1 VAFYAGGYAMREERS
16 LRKRMRYVSILLIM
30 FVGAMA
36 TICAICSGETAAK
49 NITVV
54 DSAGRELQIASPVNK
69 IVLLSADNCELA
81 LVLGC
86 EDKIVGVEE
95 GAHDYVEIGDRFSKA
110 ENVGNY
116 NEPDLEKIAKLKP
129 DVVFGYKTSITNGV
143 ADNLKSLGIPFV
155 VCECNKIQSFEK
167 DVELMGTILGKEGKA
182 KEFLAFHDSV
192 MDTITQRTK
201 NITSDQLTTMYITG
215 GSKRPYATY
224 GKDVDPYFSIVG
236 AKNIA
241 SELSGSQPTVS
252 AEWILDQNPQVI
264 IEWIGSTKI
273 KTTAD
278 PLIDVQK
285 TYQNDSVLSKTAAVT
300 DGRVH
305 VMGWR
310 VFKGLR
316 FSIGLI
322 YWAKWCHPDL
332 FKDVDPEEIHR
343 QYLNKF
349 LNVDLQNVWGH

>member
-1 VAFYAGGYAMREERS
+1 MRPS
-16 LRKRMRYVSILLIM
+16 LGKKLIDISVLLIM
-30 FVGAMA
+30 FMGAITA
-36 TICAICSGETAAK
+36 ICAICAGETAAN

-54 DSAGRELQIASPVNK
+54 DSAGREVQIPYPVNK
-69 IVLLSADNCELA
+69 IVLLTADNCELA

-95 GAHDYVEIGDRFSKA
+95 GAHDYVEIGDRFNKA

-116 NEPDLEKIAKLKP
+116 NDPDLEKIANLKP

-143 ADNLKSLGIPFV
+143 ADRLKDLGIPFV
-155 VCECNKIQSFEK
+155 VCECNKIQTFEK
-167 DVELMGTILGKEGKA
+167 DVELMGIILGTEDKA
-182 KEFLAFHDSV
+182 KEFLAFHNTV
-192 MDTITQRTK
+192 MCKISDRTK
-201 NITSDQLTTMYITG
+201 NISSDQLTSMYITG

-252 AEWILDQNPQVI
+252 PEWILEENPQVI
-264 IEWIGSTKI
+264 IEWIGSTRI

-285 TYQNDSVLSKTAAVT
+285 SYQNDSVLSKTDAVK

-316 FSIGLI
+316 FSIGLL

-332 FKDVDPEEIHR
+332 FEDVDPEEAHR
-343 QYLNKF
+343 QYLKEF
-349 LNVDLQNVWGH
+349 LNVDLQNVWGE

>member
-1 VAFYAGGYAMREERS
+1 MSIGHY
-16 LRKRMRYVSILLIM
+16 LRKKLMNLFLLIILLSGS
-30 FVGAMA
+30 VAA
-36 TICAICSGETAAK
+36 ICAICAGENAAN

-54 DSAGRELQIASPVNK
+54 DSAGREVQIPNQVNR
-69 IVLLSADNCELA
+69 IVLLTADNCELA

-116 NEPDLEKIAKLKP
+116 NEPDLEKIANLKP
-129 DVVFGYKTSITNGV
+129 DVVFGYKTSTTNGV
-143 ADNLKSLGIPFV
+143 ADRLKDLGIPFV

-167 DVELMGTILGKEGKA
+167 DVLLMGTILGKEDQA
-182 KEFLAFHDSV
+182 KEFLAFHNSV
-192 MDTITQRTK
+192 MNTITERTK
-201 NITSDQLTTMYITG
+201 NISSDQLTSMYITG
-215 GSKRPYATY
+215 GSRRPYATY
-224 GKDVDPYFSIVG
+224 GKDVDPYFGIVG

-241 SELSGSQPTVS
+241 SELDGSQPTVS
-252 AEWILDQNPQVI
+252 PEWILEENPQVI
-264 IEWIGSTKI
+264 IEWIGSTRI

-278 PLIDVQK
+278 PLIEVQK
-285 TYQNDSVLSKTAAVT
+285 TYQNDSVLSKTAAAK

-316 FSIGLI
+316 FSIGLL
-322 YWAKWCHPDL
+322 YWAKWCHPDM
-332 FKDVDPEEIHR
+332 FEDINPEEAHR
-343 QYLNKF
+343 QYLKEF
-349 LNVDLQNVWGH
+349 LNVDLENVWGE

>member
-1 VAFYAGGYAMREERS
+1 MKMKSSFKKKLMSTS
-16 LRKRMRYVSILLIM
+16 LLMILFLGSI
-30 FVGAMA
+30 AA
-36 TICAICSGETAAK
+36 ICAICAGETAAN

-54 DSAGRELQIASPVNK
+54 DSAGREVQIPNPVNK
-69 IVLLSADNCELA
+69 IVLLTADNCELA

-95 GAHDYVEIGDRFSKA
+95 GAHDYVEIGDRFNKA

-116 NEPDLEKIAKLKP
+116 NEPDLEKIANLKP
-129 DVVFGYKTSITNGV
+129 DVVFGYKTSTTNGV
-143 ADNLKSLGIPFV
+143 ADRLNDLGIPFV
-155 VCECNKIQSFEK
+155 VCECNKIQTFEK
-167 DVELMGTILGKEGKA
+167 DVQLMGTILGKEDQA
-182 KEFLAFHDSV
+182 QEFLAFHNSV
-192 MDTITQRTK
+192 MNTISDRTK
-201 NITSDQLTTMYITG
+201 NISTDQLTSMYITG

-224 GKDVDPYFSIVG
+224 GKDVDPYFDIVG

-241 SELSGSQPTVS
+241 SELEGSQPTVS
-252 AEWILDQNPQVI
+252 PEWILEENPQVI
-264 IEWIGSTKI
+264 IEWIGSTRI

-285 TYQNDSVLSKTAAVT
+285 TYLNDSVLSKTAAVK

-316 FSIGLI
+316 FSIGLL

-332 FKDVDPEEIHR
+332 FEDVDPEEAHR
-343 QYLNKF
+343 QYLKDF
-349 LNVDLQNVWGH
+349 LNVDLQNVWGE

>member
-1 VAFYAGGYAMREERS
+1 MREKRS
-16 LRKRMRYVSILLIM
+16 KRNRILDISILLIM
-30 FVGAMA
+30 LIGVA
-36 TICAICSGETAAK
+36 TIICSICAGEPAAK

-54 DSAGRELQIASPVNK
+54 DSAGRELQIPYPVNK
-69 IVLLSADNCELA
+69 IVLLTADNCELA
-81 LVLGC
+81 LVLGA

-95 GAHDYVEIGDRFSKA
+95 GAHDYVEIGDRFNKA

-116 NEPDLEKIAKLKP
+116 NEPDLEKIANLKP
-129 DVVFGYKTSITNGV
+129 DVVFGYKTSISNGV

-155 VCECNKIQSFEK
+155 VCECNKIQTFEK
-167 DVELMGTILGKEGKA
+167 DVELMGTILGEEDKA
-182 KEFLAFHDSV
+182 KEFLAFHNSV
-192 MDTITQRTK
+192 MNTITERTK
-201 NITSDQLTTMYITG
+201 NITSDQLTSMYITG
-215 GSKRPYATY
+215 GGKRPYSTY
-224 GKDVDPYFSIVG
+224 GKDVDSYFSVVG

-252 AEWILDQNPQVI
+252 SEWILTQNPQVI

-273 KTTAD
+273 KTTSD

-285 TYQNDSVLSKTAAVT
+285 TYQNDSVLSKTAAVK
-300 DGRVH
+300 DSRVH

-316 FSIGLI
+316 FSIGLN
-322 YWAKWCHPDL
+322 YWAKWCHPDQ

-343 QYLNKF
+343 QYLKQF
-349 LNVDLQNVWGH
+349 LNVDLQNVWGQ